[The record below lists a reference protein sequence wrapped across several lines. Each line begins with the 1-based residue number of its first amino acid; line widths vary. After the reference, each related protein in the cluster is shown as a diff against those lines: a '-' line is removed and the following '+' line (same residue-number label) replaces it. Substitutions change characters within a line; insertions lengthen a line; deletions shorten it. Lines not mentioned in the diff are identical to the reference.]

1 MLRFWQRVLVVTM
14 VMVAAAGTAAN
25 AQPPVAR
32 PQPPPPVPGAK
43 TPAAQP
49 KPAPP
54 AQPPATASKPVPPA
68 QPPATASKP
77 VPPAPAPTTASKPA
91 PPAQTPGAA
100 NAAQPATMSAPAGPD
115 TAPTESILNAPVF
128 PSAQFLTSY
137 DADLGQRFYI
147 YGSTRPFAEV
157 VAYYRAKLKDKGE
170 LVFDAPATHMFE
182 VGKFKETEVAFSPGV
197 TITDYAWQGSP
208 GYLNPKQGGSPAYFP
223 TVIQIVP
230 PPPALAG
237 RPR

>member
-1 MLRFWQRVLVVTM
+1 MLRFWQRVLVVTA

-43 TPAAQP
+43 TPA
-49 KPAPP
+49 PAPP
-54 AQPPATASKPVPPA
+54 AQPPTTDRKPAPA
-68 QPPATASKP
+68 
-77 VPPAPAPTTASKPA
+77 APAPTTASKPA

-100 NAAQPATMSAPAGPD
+100 NAAQPATMSAPDGPD
-115 TAPTESILNAPVF
+115 TAPPVSMLNAPVF
-128 PSAQFLTSY
+128 PSALFLTSY
-137 DADLGQRFYI
+137 DADLGQRFYL

-157 VAYYRAKLKDKGE
+157 VAYYRTRLKDKGE
-170 LVFDAPATHMFE
+170 LVFDAPATHVFE

-208 GYLNPKQGGSPAYFP
+208 GYLNPKHGGSPAYFP

-230 PPPALAG
+230 PPPAPAG

>member
-1 MLRFWQRVLVVTM
+1 MFRFWQRVLAAAIVVTA
-14 VMVAAAGTAAN
+14 VATAAN

-43 TPAAQP
+43 TPATQS

-54 AQPPATASKPVPPA
+54 APPPTTATKPL
-68 QPPATASKP
+68 
-77 VPPAPAPTTASKPA
+77 PPAPPPTAATTPA

-100 NAAQPATMSAPAGPD
+100 QTAQPAIPAGRGG
-115 TAPTESILNAPVF
+115 APPESTLNAPIF
-128 PSAQFLTSY
+128 PSAQFLTAY
-137 DADLGQRFYI
+137 DAELGQRFYL
-147 YGSTRPFAEV
+147 YGSTRPFAELV
-157 VAYYRAKLKDKGE
+157 TFYRTRLKDKGE

-182 VGKFKETEVAFSPGV
+182 VGKFKESEVAFSPGV

-208 GYLNPKQGGSPAYFP
+208 GYLNPTPGGSPTYFP
-223 TVIQIVP
+223 TVIQIVT

-237 RPR
+237 RRD